1 MWGRFISPDATE
13 RQRVVAGRVA
23 TALSMVLGCAI
34 GLRMS
39 DAKQVFDILLLLGAG
54 TGAIYLLR
62 WFWWRI
68 NAWTEIAAMVG
79 SLGVAITLQAERFDG
94 MAGSTK
100 VVVGTAITTLIW
112 ISTAVATRPES
123 DATLQRFVDAAR
135 PGGPGWRRFNPS
147 EDGTAE
153 PWPVPRGLLAASLG
167 VVAVLGALLG
177 TGEVIYGRT
186 GVGAA
191 LLAIAAVAAVLGMR
205 AAPDLAVD

>member
-1 MWGRFISPDATE
+1 
-13 RQRVVAGRVA
+13 
-23 TALSMVLGCAI
+23 MVLGCAI

-79 SLGVAITLQAERFDG
+79 SLGVAIALQHARFDDLE
-94 MAGSTK
+94 GSTK
-100 VVVGTAITTLIW
+100 VVVGTAVTTLVW
-112 ISTAVATRPES
+112 VLTAVVTRPES
-123 DATLQRFVDAAR
+123 DATLQRFVDVAR
-135 PGGPGWRRFNPS
+135 PGGPGWRRFTPLEGAS
-147 EDGTAE
+147 TE

-177 TGEVIYGRT
+177 TGEVIYGRA
-186 GVGAA
+186 GAGAA
-191 LLAIAAVAAVLGMR
+191 FLAAAAVAAVLGMR
-205 AAPDLAVD
+205 AAPDLAAD